1 MKGGCPSNILGRYM
15 KLNFISA
22 KSIGLQLA
30 SQLQGMY
37 ETAITFLYPA
47 ECRVCE
53 GFLAVTSMP
62 YICADCWRDIQ
73 FLEPPWCDICGTP
86 GVNGLC
92 DTCAISPPRYG
103 QLRTVAVYQTALQEA
118 VQLFKFGGKK
128 RFGTGKGLKGLARHL
143 LQLINAHIPA
153 DCAIAT
159 YDFILPIPIHKKRLQ
174 ERGFNQATLLAKGI
188 AKVEGVPVLTDELVR
203 KRYTVAQSSLDSAAR
218 QQNIVGAFEVRNPD
232 IISGKRLLLID
243 DVFTTGATIREA
255 VSELWTADPAEIDV
269 LTLAR
274 TLAT

>member
-1 MKGGCPSNILGRYM
+1 M

-103 QLRTVAVYQTALQEA
+103 QLRTVAVYQTTLQQA
-118 VQLFKFGGKK
+118 VQLFKFEKK
-128 RFGTGKGLKGLARHL
+128 KGLAGHL
-143 LQLINAHIPA
+143 IQLINAHVPV
-153 DCAIAT
+153 DCAVAT
-159 YDFILPIPIHKKRLQ
+159 YDFILPIPIHKKRLR

-188 AKVEGVPVLTDELVR
+188 AQTEGVPVLTDTLVR
-203 KRYTVAQSSLDSAAR
+203 HRHTVAQSSLDSAAR

-232 IISGKRLLLID
+232 IISGKRLLVID

-274 TLAT
+274 TLAS